1 MSAYRFAW
9 IYAFWIVFLICFD
22 VAMSYYSEDQCSWR
36 GSGLSQQQGSVEQ
49 ISLHCSEGTL
59 DWLYPTG
66 ALRLTLSPRLP
77 YVAVGPGGSSSGLIT
92 ACVKPSEQFHGAQLY
107 LERDG
112 VLELLVGDRLGTSAP
127 PRVRCF
133 SRLPGEKVALF
144 LQATPHQDI
153 SRKIASF
160 RYELRGDW
168 SAQLSMDSNQVT
180 SEDACRPCNNTEILM
195 AVCTSD
201 FVVRGNIRS
210 VEDDDTLRAAVIKV
224 SATRVFRQKY
234 ALFTSGNSRLTSQGE
249 IRTLLQCGVK
259 PGPGSFLFTG
269 RVHFGE
275 AWLGCAPRYKDF
287 QEAYL
292 KAKAAQQI
300 PCELPID

>member
-1 MSAYRFAW
+1 MPGFGVW
-9 IYAFWIVFLICFD
+9 IYAVWILLFSLFHVSL
-22 VAMSYYSEDQCSWR
+22 SNYSEDQCSWR

-59 DWLYPTG
+59 DWLYPKG

-77 YVAVGPGGSSSGLIT
+77 SMVVGPSGSSSGLIT
-92 ACVKPSEQFHGAQLY
+92 ACVKPSEEFHGAQLY

-112 VLELLVGDRLGTSAP
+112 VLELLVGDRLESSPP

-133 SRLPGEKVALF
+133 SRLPGERVALF

-153 SRKIASF
+153 SRRIASF

-168 SAQLSMDSNQVT
+168 TAS
-180 SEDACRPCNNTEILM
+180 
-195 AVCTSD
+195 AVCMD
-201 FVVRGNIRS
+201 FPRPLVRGNIKS
-210 VEDDDTLRAAVIKV
+210 VEEDENLRAAVIKV

-234 ALFTSGNSRLTSQGE
+234 TLFTGNSRLSSRGE

-287 QEAYL
+287 QRAYTI
-292 KAKAAQQI
+292 AKAAQQI
-300 PCELPID
+300 PCELPVD

>member
-1 MSAYRFAW
+1 MSGFGTNKMRMIFFA
-9 IYAFWIVFLICFD
+9 IIDL
-22 VAMSYYSEDQCSWR
+22 AMSSYSEDQCSWR
-36 GSGLSQQQGSVEQ
+36 GSGLSQQPGSVEQ

-59 DWLYPTG
+59 DWLYPQG

-77 YVAVGPGGSSSGLIT
+77 FTAVGPGGSSSGLIT

-112 VLELLVGDRLGTSAP
+112 VLELLVGDQLGNSLP

-153 SRKIASF
+153 SRRISSF

-168 SAQLSMDSNQVT
+168 TARLSVDSNEIS
-180 SEDACRPCNNTEILM
+180 SEAACRPCNNTEILM

-201 FVVRGNIRS
+201 FVVRGNILA
-210 VEDDDTLRAAVIKV
+210 VEDDADLRAAVIKV

-234 ALFTSGNSRLTSQGE
+234 ALFTGASRLTRSGE
-249 IRTLLQCGVK
+249 IRTLLQCGVR

-287 QEAYL
+287 QRAYTM
-292 KAKAAQQI
+292 AKEAQQI
-300 PCELPID
+300 PCELAVD

>member
-1 MSAYRFAW
+1 
-9 IYAFWIVFLICFD
+9 
-22 VAMSYYSEDQCSWR
+22 MSYFGVWITAIWILLFAIFNVAFSSYSEDQCSWR

-59 DWLYPTG
+59 DWLYPKG

-77 YVAVGPGGSSSGLIT
+77 FHGGGAWWKQLRPHHGLCQALRSS
-92 ACVKPSEQFHGAQLY
+92 FHGAQLY

-112 VLELLVGDRLGTSAP
+112 VLELLVGDRLESSPP

-133 SRLPGEKVALF
+133 SRLPGERVALF

-153 SRKIASF
+153 SRRIASF

-168 SAQLSMDSNQVT
+168 TARLSLDSNSIST
-180 SEDACRPCNNTEILM
+180 EDACRPCNNTEILM

-201 FVVRGNIRS
+201 FVIRGNIRS
-210 VEDDDTLRAAVIKV
+210 VVEDENLRAAVIKV

-234 ALFTSGNSRLTSQGE
+234 ALFTGNSRIASQGE
-249 IRTLLQCGVK
+249 VRTLLQCGVK

-287 QEAYL
+287 QRAYTI
-292 KAKAAQQI
+292 AKAAQQI
-300 PCELPID
+300 PCELPVD